1 MLSFTSSVTAVD
13 VFVVVSAETVVLV
26 GMLAG
31 TFSSRVKVS
40 VIVLSEAVSFFGVA
54 AAYSPAFWVR

>member
-13 VFVVVSAETVVLV
+13 VVAVVSAETVVVV

-31 TFSSRVKVS
+31 TLSSMAMVS
-40 VIVLSEAVSFFGVA
+40 VIVLSEAVSFFGA
-54 AAYSPAFWVR
+54 TAYSPAFWVR